1 MIEASKN
8 AAIEALFARLNRR
21 MLRRHF
27 HQLHLQGADRLQR
40 LDRSLPVVFYGNHS
54 NWWDGLI
61 EFYLGREI
69 FHVDSYLM
77 MEEKQMVR
85 YRFFRFIG
93 AFSVNRGSPREA
105 YESVRYASQVAA
117 GPNRA
122 LWIYPQGDM
131 RPNDV
136 RPLRFFPGIGHIAN
150 MLGRAQFV
158 PVARTYEFMKE
169 QLPEVFTAIGEP
181 VLVAEAER
189 PKTLSARLETLLT
202 AQLDELRRNVIAE
215 RYNGFT
221 TILRGRASTNVVYD
235 RARMKETK

>member
-1 MIEASKN
+1 MIEARKN
-8 AAIEALFARLNRR
+8 PVIEALFAHLNRR

-27 HQLHLQGADRLQR
+27 HILHLQGADRVQR
-40 LDRSLPVVFYGNHS
+40 LDRSLPVVFFGNHS

-61 EFYLGREI
+61 EFYIGREI

-77 MEEKQMVR
+77 MEEKQMER

-105 YESVRYASQVAA
+105 YASVRYASQAVA

-150 MLGRAQFV
+150 MLGKAQFV

-169 QLPEVFTAIGEP
+169 QLPEVFTTIGEP
-181 VLVAEAER
+181 ILVESAER
-189 PKTLSARLETLLT
+189 PKTLAARFENVLT
-202 AQLDELRRNVIAE
+202 AQLAELRSNVIAE
-215 RYNGFT
+215 RTDAFT
-221 TILRGRASTNVVYD
+221 AILRGRSSTNVVYD
-235 RARMKETK
+235 RARMKEKK